1 MCPDQISPKGF
12 KSKLFTLL
20 STSFSHI
27 NRTDAVIMIFP
38 NYMVDRIQKLMQ
50 GYPHLYSLALKF
62 QRIRN
67 LLTLHNLEL
76 QLSPLVDHQ
85 LNHIYYLLN
94 RSLKYKKIHA
104 VTLLTPVK
112 RKPWKVVPFC
122 LHTIT
127 KQSKPQEILQIFCH

>member
-1 MCPDQISPKGF
+1 MRSDFSKGF
-12 KSKLFTLL
+12 KSKLFTVL
-20 STSFSHI
+20 STSFRDI

-38 NYMVDRIQKLMQ
+38 SYMVDRIQNLKQ

-85 LNHIYYLLN
+85 LNHIYYLLD
-94 RSLKYKKIHA
+94 RSLKYKVIHKIQIQS
-104 VTLLTPVK
+104 TLVISNNRLSQRENLILVLTQK
-112 RKPWKVVPFC
+112 SNIR
-122 LHTIT
+122 
-127 KQSKPQEILQIFCH
+127 